1 MEVLETGEWGAML
14 DLVFAYLQACF
25 IFQSEVAAVAV
36 PAVLRAEQCH
46 GAAQCLVANGLTH
59 TGDWAA

>member
-36 PAVLRAEQCH
+36 PAVLR
-46 GAAQCLVANGLTH
+46 QCLVANGLTH